1 MPVVEQLAQE
11 FGDQVTFVAPAW
23 KASFDRTLAKA
34 VELMPSNTIQWGLDA
49 NEEVFDLFG
58 VTYQPAG
65 LMIVDG
71 VIIDQWPGAL
81 GEDDLRER
89 VEYLAS
95 FSS

>member
-1 MPVVEQLAQE
+1 MPVVDQLAQE
-11 FGDQVTFVAPAW
+11 YGDQVTFLAPAW
-23 KASFDRTLAKA
+23 KASFERTLDAA
-34 VELMPSNTIQWGLDA
+34 ITLMPSGIVEWGLDR
-49 NEEVFDLFG
+49 NEELFALFG

-71 VIIDQWPGAL
+71 VIIEQWPGGL
-81 GEDDLRER
+81 GEQDLRER